1 MKPIEL
7 ARDPVWRIY
16 EGLAAEAEEKVRA
29 YHRPARRF
37 RASEISNC
45 RRQIW
50 YRLSGYVPFPKKPWL
65 EMVGNSGDMHHDYYR
80 HLANH
85 YETGLSG
92 ITFGEDGQQ
101 DEAAN
106 VATEF
111 EYDGSAFTL
120 SCRLDGEQTLPD
132 MPENAVLEVKTMT
145 TYQFEAA
152 QKAWAKDGTAGAIA
166 WFQANKPSYLWQGN
180 AAAMTVGKKSV
191 YLLCIDRNLNR
202 IGFSDRPLGGKPHTW
217 DPLDGARAGG
227 AVWEVEENDRLN
239 ILQKAADITK
249 AIESG
254 KPPTAEYVS
263 SSTECGQCDFWI
275 YCHGRK
281 VGAKYPIAGVL

>member
-1 MKPIEL
+1 MKPIDL
-7 ARDPVWRIY
+7 QRDPVWKLY

-29 YHRPARRF
+29 YYRPSRRI

-80 HLANH
+80 YLSNQF
-85 YETGLSG
+85 EGGLSG
-92 ITFGEDGQQ
+92 ITFDDNGKQS
-101 DEAAN
+101 EADN
-106 VATEF
+106 VVRTF
-111 EYDGSAFTL
+111 EYDDSTFDL
-120 SCRLDGEQTLPD
+120 SCRLDGEQQIDL
-132 MPENAVLEVKTMT
+132 PENAVLEVKTMT
-145 TYQFEAA
+145 TFQFEKA
-152 QKAWAKDGTAGAIA
+152 QTAWKKDGNAGAIA
-166 WFQANKPSYLWQGN
+166 WFQENKPNYLWQGN
-180 AAAMTVGKKSV
+180 TAAMIVEKNHV

-202 IGFSDRPLGGKPHTW
+202 IGFSDTPLGGKPHVW

-227 AVWEVEENDRLN
+227 AVWEVEESDRLN
-239 ILQKAADITK
+239 VLQKAADLTK

-254 KPPTAEYVS
+254 KPPTAEYVN

-275 YCHGRK
+275 YCHGK
-281 VGAKYPIAGVL
+281 KLGAKYPLPGVL